1 MNHRTYFD
9 DNYGHWNEP
18 ECEED
23 RIEKEKFREFVKK
36 DSEYKTCTLCDQK
49 VWLRKAYDKC
59 NSCMEKLERG
69 MEW

>member
-9 DNYGHWNEP
+9 DSYGEWNEP

-23 RIEKEKFREFVKK
+23 MIDQLEFRKK
-36 DSEYKTCTLCDQK
+36 VQEDSEHKICSLCGQK
-49 VWLRKAYDKC
+49 VFLRKAYDKC